1 MTRLLPVLL
10 VFVVLATAA
19 MLVYAVLTTPKGDFI
34 QSGLSYAAFD
44 PEHLLG
50 LLAVGIWAG
59 RLGGS
64 AIWALP
70 LSLLA
75 GTILGFPLED
85 SKPAPALEVFIPA
98 LMVILML
105 PVAAAALLRPPLL
118 LRDRSSAIAAA
129 AALGV
134 CHGYVGDVDGHAARA
149 VLFSLGFIASAAVL
163 LTLGILVGLIGRG
176 DN

>member
-1 MTRLLPVLL
+1 MTRLVPALLL
-10 VFVVLATAA
+10 VVVLATVA

-50 LLAVGIWAG
+50 LLAVGVWAG

-75 GTILGFPLED
+75 GSILGFPLED
-85 SKPAPALEVFIPA
+85 SKPAPALEAFIP
-98 LMVILML
+98 LVMVIMML
-105 PVAAAALLRPPLL
+105 PVAAATLLRPPVL

-134 CHGYVGDVDGHAARA
+134 CHG
-149 VLFSLGFIASAAVL
+149 
-163 LTLGILVGLIGRG
+163 
-176 DN
+176 